1 MTIALMIAVGL
12 AMGLVFG
19 IALEKS
25 RVFEPGVI
33 LGQFQLNNFVM
44 LKVFLTATATGLI
57 ALAVM
62 NGLDIVSLHPK
73 GLNWQANLV
82 GGLILGVGI
91 ALAGACPGTVLAQ
104 IGAGYRDA
112 WFTIAGGLAGAM
124 TYGYLEPAIKP
135 LFAGAAAGKP
145 TFATLAG
152 LPYWLLAAIV
162 AAVLVLALVLL
173 ERWRP
178 WRREIGPDLD
188 GLQPGGGAK
197 RRGARQAMEA

>member
-1 MTIALMIAVGL
+1 MTIALFIAIGL

-19 IALEKS
+19 FALEKS

-33 LGQFQLNNFVM
+33 LGQLQLNNFVM

-57 ALAVM
+57 ALAVL

-73 GLNWQANLV
+73 GLNWKANLV
-82 GGLILGVGI
+82 GGLILGAGI

-112 WFTIAGGLAGAM
+112 WFTIAGGLAGAAA
-124 TYGYLEPAIKP
+124 YGYLHPAIKP
-135 LFAGAAAGKP
+135 LIADAAAGKP
-145 TFATLAG
+145 TWASLTG
-152 LPYWLLAAIV
+152 LPYWALASIV
-162 AAVLVLALVLL
+162 AAVLVLLLVAI

-188 GLQPGGGAK
+188 GLQPDNESQ
-197 RRGARQAMEA
+197 RRGTSRAVEA